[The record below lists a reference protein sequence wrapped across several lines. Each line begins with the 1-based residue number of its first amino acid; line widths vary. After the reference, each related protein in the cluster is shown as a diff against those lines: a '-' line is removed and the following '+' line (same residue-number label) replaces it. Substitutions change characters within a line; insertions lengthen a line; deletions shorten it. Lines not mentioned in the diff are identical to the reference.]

1 MSIKKER
8 INLVDEYEEESIN
21 LEDEYKEGK
30 NKPRRWV

>member
-21 LEDEYKEGK
+21 LEEDEYKEGK
-30 NKPRRWV
+30 YKPRR

>member
-30 NKPRRWV
+30 NKPRR